1 MHPGARLCSELR
13 KFKGEGVVQSD
24 EGERQDKMMM
34 ITFHNKVNQTFISSL
49 PNKWLTIPTKGGEAA
64 DRGAAEQLP
73 QGRV

>member
-1 MHPGARLCSELR
+1 M
-13 KFKGEGVVQSD
+13 KV
-24 EGERQDKMMM
+24 M

-73 QGRV
+73 QGRVREQRGRFIFF

>member
-1 MHPGARLCSELR
+1 
-13 KFKGEGVVQSD
+13 
-24 EGERQDKMMM
+24 MM

-73 QGRV
+73 QGRVREQRGWTVAL